1 MTGWVMPEWMKPFE
15 KYIFN
20 ASGASVEDIINRK
33 DEIYRVQLVGMLMVL
48 TSVESQVKLLKRLHE
63 DGLI

>member
-1 MTGWVMPEWMKPFE
+1 MKPFE

-48 TSVESQVKLLKRLHE
+48 ASVESQVKLLKRLHE